1 MRNIL
6 ERISGGIFMH
16 GGCERP
22 VREILRGP
30 SRRLGDARKGAHAQ
44 ISEGDKKSETK
55 HAL

>member
-1 MRNIL
+1 
-6 ERISGGIFMH
+6 MH